1 MKKKKR
7 TPPAV
12 RRTGNCRRWRQL
24 SFWGKIWRVTWIALL
39 SIWLFTIVQ
48 VLTGILWNPILTPLM
63 VQRFFQ
69 QAGDSNRP
77 VRFERDYVSI
87 DEISPHLVTAV
98 IASEDGLF
106 LYHNGFDVKQLKQ
119 AYKENQRGRRVRGG
133 STISMQTAKNCF
145 LPHKRTMLRKAAEAY
160 YTILIET
167 FWSKERIMECYLNIV
182 EFGDGI
188 YGCEAAAQHYFHHSA
203 ATLSRNE
210 AAQLAA
216 TLPSPLKRNP
226 AHSSPYFRKRTAA
239 IQSLAAKYGR
249 INLQAKRE
257 DLNPKY
263 LKEMDER
270 LWDFLVW
277 MRKQ

>member
-1 MKKKKR
+1 MKKKVQRHKKKD
-7 TPPAV
+7 
-12 RRTGNCRRWRQL
+12 NCRRWRQL
-24 SFWGKIWRVTWIALL
+24 SFRGKIWRVLWVSLL
-39 SIWLFTIVQ
+39 SVWLFTILQ
-48 VLTGILWNPILTPLM
+48 VLTGALWNPILTPLM
-63 VQRFFQ
+63 AQRFFQ
-69 QAGDSNRP
+69 QLSDENRP

-87 DEISPHLVTAV
+87 NQISPHLVTSV
-98 IASEDGLF
+98 IAAEDGLF

-119 AYKENQRGRRVRGG
+119 AYHENKRGRRVRGG

-145 LPHKRTMLRKAAEAY
+145 LPHRRNMFRKAAEAY

-167 FWSKERIMECYLNIV
+167 FWSKERIIECYLNIV

-188 YGCEAAAQHYFHHSA
+188 YGCEAASQHYFHHSA
-203 ATLSRNE
+203 AQLTRNE

-239 IQSLAAKYGR
+239 IQSLSSKYGH
-249 INLQAKRE
+249 INLQARRE

-263 LKEMDER
+263 LKEMDES
-270 LWDFLVW
+270 LWDFVW
-277 MRKQ
+277 WMWNE

>member
-119 AYKENQRGRRVRGG
+119 AYKENKRGRRVRGG

-203 ATLSRNE
+203 AQLTRNE

-263 LKEMDER
+263 LKEMDES

>member
-1 MKKKKR
+1 MKKK
-7 TPPAV
+7 V
-12 RRTGNCRRWRQL
+12 RKNRRKSNCRRWRQL
-24 SFWGKIWRVTWIALL
+24 SFVGKIWRFTWISLL
-39 SIWLFTIVQ
+39 SVWLFTILQ
-48 VLTGILWNPILTPLM
+48 VLTGLLWNPIATPLM

-69 QAGDSNRP
+69 QLGDEKRP
-77 VRFERDYVSI
+77 VRFERDYVPI
-87 DEISPHLVTAV
+87 DDISPNLVTAV
-98 IASEDGLF
+98 IAAEDGLF

-133 STISMQTAKNCF
+133 STISMQTAKNCY
-145 LPHKRTMLRKAAEAY
+145 LPHKRSMLRKAAEAY

-203 ATLSRNE
+203 ATLTRNE

-239 IQSLAAKYGR
+239 IQSLAAKYGH
-249 INLQAKRE
+249 INLKAKRE

-263 LKEMDER
+263 LKEMDES

>member
-1 MKKKKR
+1 MKRKKQSKKKK
-7 TPPAV
+7 
-12 RRTGNCRRWRQL
+12 NCRRWRQL
-24 SFWGKIWRVTWIALL
+24 SFGRKLWRVTWISLL
-39 SIWLFTIVQ
+39 SLWLFTILQ
-48 VLTGILWNPILTPLM
+48 VLTGALWNPIVTPLM

-69 QAGDSNRP
+69 QVGDDNRP

-87 DEISPHLVTAV
+87 DQISPHLVTAV
-98 IASEDGLF
+98 IAAEDGLF
-106 LYHNGFDVKQLKQ
+106 LYHRGFDVKQLKIS
-119 AYKENQRGRRVRGG
+119 YKENKAGRRVRGG

-145 LPHKRTMLRKAAEAY
+145 LPHKRTMLRKATEAY

-188 YGCEAAAQHYFHHSA
+188 YGCEAASHHYFHHSA
-203 ATLSRNE
+203 AKLTRNE

-216 TLPSPLKRNP
+216 TLPAPLKRNP
-226 AHSSPYFRKRTAA
+226 AHSTPYFRQRTAA

-263 LKEMDER
+263 LKQMDES

-277 MRKQ
+277 TWEQ